1 MKHVLMLQQLS
12 KYPKEVKEL
21 TMHWGKSIPHKG
33 HSKYKGPE
41 AKTIVSYPRESLV

>member
-21 TMHWGKSIPHKG
+21 RGLESAHGPRLPGVFIPETFKG
-33 HSKYKGPE
+33 
-41 AKTIVSYPRESLV
+41 